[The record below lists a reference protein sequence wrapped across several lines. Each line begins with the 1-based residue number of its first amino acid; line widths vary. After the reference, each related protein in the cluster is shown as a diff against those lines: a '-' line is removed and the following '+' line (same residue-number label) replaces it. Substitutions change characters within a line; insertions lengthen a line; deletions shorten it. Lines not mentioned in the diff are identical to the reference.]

1 MTAIANQRTLVLASF
16 SLIVVFS
23 TSAGAAPLPGNGPD
37 YYPRHSN
44 SKNLKPPYITGTI
57 RAHYYPAGTCPTTA
71 WCEAGDDL
79 LTGGLGKTGLAQTAP
94 TFADPLAPSSAELR
108 RNAIHTNYRAVL
120 DILATGGYGT
130 LYGPNVTNAGV
141 VTTSE
146 GKIPG
151 WEYIA
156 YSDDGTG
163 RQNVTLMV
171 QIPDSFDLSKPCIV
185 TATSSGSRGIYGA
198 IGASGE
204 WGLKQGCAVAYTDK
218 GTGNGL
224 HDLMT
229 HSVGLIDGTRTHAMT
244 AGKDSLFTAAIS
256 EVQRTAFNAT
266 TPNRVAYKH
275 THSQQNP
282 ERDWGVNTLQAV
294 HLAFYLLNEK
304 FATKWPDGS
313 TRITISPANTL
324 VIASGVSN
332 GGTSALQAA
341 EQDLGGL
348 IDGVAITEP
357 TAQAANLY
365 RLQII
370 QGTTQQPAIG
380 KPLLDYFTVA
390 NLYQPCAAL
399 ATTSITNLL
408 ILANAQARCQSL
420 HDKGLVAGAD
430 LTAWA
435 TDALTKLRAYGWLA
449 DSDPL
454 HASHYAL
461 ATPAIAMTY
470 ANALGRAS
478 VLDNLCGYSFGN
490 TDTTGNPIP
499 QVAAT
504 QAGTFSTGNGIPPTS
519 GVNLIYNLA
528 ANTSAGI
535 VGKRDTLA
543 ASPSTGRTDYALD
556 GALCHRNLVI
566 GANSVDGRPLTAE
579 DAAYARRLRQGIAEV
594 QLSAR
599 LRGKPTLIVHGRSDT
614 LVPVN
619 HASRAYYGAN
629 RLIEGNRN
637 RAVSYIEV
645 TNAQHFD
652 GFLAFPDYAARYI
665 PLHVYLIRALN
676 AMYQH
681 LTVGTALPPSQ
692 LVRTVPR
699 GASGSPA
706 APNPITTANVPPIT
720 DNPVLGDRILFEQ
733 NTLYIPD

>member
-1 MTAIANQRTLVLASF
+1 MTVPATQRALVLTSF
-16 SLIVVFS
+16 SLLIALGAP
-23 TSAGAAPLPGNGPD
+23 AGAAPPSANGHD
-37 YYPRHSN
+37 YYPRHS
-44 SKNLKPPYITGTI
+44 SGKNLKPSFISGTI
-57 RAHYYPAGTCPTTA
+57 SARYYPAGACPTAT

-94 TFADPLAPSSAELR
+94 AFANPLAPSPAELR
-108 RNAIHTNYRAVL
+108 RNAIHINYRAVL
-120 DILATGGYGT
+120 DILASGGYGT

-141 VTTSE
+141 ITTSE

-151 WEYIA
+151 WEYITYA
-156 YSDDGTG
+156 DDGTG

-171 QIPDSFDLSKPCIV
+171 QIPDRFDPGKPCIV

-224 HDLMT
+224 HDLMS
-229 HSVGLIDGTRTHAMT
+229 HSVGLIDGTRLHAMT

-256 EVQRTAFNAT
+256 EAQRIAFNAA
-266 TPNRVAYKH
+266 TPDRVAYKH
-275 THSQQNP
+275 AHSQQNP
-282 ERDWGVNTLQAV
+282 ERDWGANTLQAI

-304 FATKWPDGS
+304 FAVKGPDGH
-313 TRITISPANTL
+313 TRITINPANTL

-341 EQDLGGL
+341 EQDWHGL

-357 TAQAANLY
+357 NAQPADVR
-365 RLQII
+365 RLQIL
-370 QGTTQQPAIG
+370 QGTMLQPAIG
-380 KPLLDYFTVA
+380 KPLIDYFTMA

-399 ATTSITNLL
+399 AVASITNLL
-408 ILANAQARCQSL
+408 IPANAQARCQSL

-430 LTAWA
+430 LAAWA
-435 TDALTKLRAYGWLA
+435 TDALARLRAYGWLA
-449 DSDPL
+449 DSDVL

-461 ATPAIAMTY
+461 ATPAIAVTY
-470 ANALGRAS
+470 ANALSRAS

-490 TDTTGNPIP
+490 TDTAGNPVA

-504 QAGTFSTGNGIPPTS
+504 QAGTFATGNGIPPTS

-528 ANTSAGI
+528 ANAAAGTI
-535 VGKRDTLA
+535 GKRDTLA

-556 GALCHRNLVI
+556 GALCHRSLVI
-566 GANSVDGRPLTAE
+566 GVDSVDGRPLTAE
-579 DAAYARRLRQGIAEV
+579 RAADARRLRQGIAEV

-599 LRGKPTLIVHGRSDT
+599 LRGKPTLIVHGRADA

-629 RLIEGNRN
+629 RLIEGHRHS
-637 RAVSYIEV
+637 AVSYIEV
-645 TNAQHFD
+645 THAQHFD
-652 GFLAFPDYAARYI
+652 GFLAFPDYAARYV

-676 AMYQH
+676 AMHQH
-681 LTVGTALPPSQ
+681 LTTGAALPPSQ
-692 LVRTVPR
+692 VVRTAPR

-706 APNPITTANVPPIT
+706 APNPITPAHVPPIAEHPAQE
-720 DNPVLGDRILFEQ
+720 NLILFAQ

>member
-1 MTAIANQRTLVLASF
+1 MTLIATQRALALVSL
-16 SLIVVFS
+16 SLIAFAIP
-23 TSAGAAPLPGNGPD
+23 AGANPPSANGHD
-37 YYPRHSN
+37 YYPRHSGI
-44 SKNLKPPYITGTI
+44 KNLKPSYITGTI
-57 RAHYYPAGTCPTTA
+57 SARYYSAGTCPTSA

-79 LTGGLGKTGLAQTAP
+79 LTGGLGKTGLAQAAP
-94 TFADPLAPSSAELR
+94 TFADPLAPSPAELR

-141 VTTSE
+141 IITSE

-156 YSDDGTG
+156 YADDGTG
-163 RQNVTLMV
+163 RQNVMLMV
-171 QIPDSFDLSKPCIV
+171 QIPDSFDSSKPCIV

-224 HDLMT
+224 YDLMS
-229 HSVGLIDGTRTHAMT
+229 HSVGLIDGTRAHAMT
-244 AGKDSLFTAAIS
+244 AGKDSLFTAALS
-256 EVQRTAFNAT
+256 EAQRATFNAR
-266 TPNRVAYKH
+266 TPDRVAYKH
-275 THSQQNP
+275 AHSQQNP
-282 ERDWGVNTLQAV
+282 ERNWGTNTLQAV

-304 FATKWPDGS
+304 FAVKGPDGN

-357 TAQAANLY
+357 NAQPANLR
-365 RLQII
+365 RLQIM
-370 QGTTQQPAIG
+370 QGTTAQLVIG

-399 ATTSITNLL
+399 AVASITNLL
-408 ILANAQARCQSL
+408 IPANAQARCQSL

-430 LTAWA
+430 PAAWA
-435 TDALTKLRAYGWLA
+435 ADALAKLRAYGWLA
-449 DSDPL
+449 DSDLL

-478 VLDNLCGYSFGN
+478 VLDNVCGYSFGN

-504 QAGTFSTGNGIPPTS
+504 QTGTFATANGIPPTS

-528 ANTSAGI
+528 ANATAGVI
-535 VGKRDTLA
+535 GKRDTFA
-543 ASPSTGRTDYALD
+543 ASPSTGRIDYALD

-566 GANSVDGRPLTAE
+566 GADSVEGRPLTTE
-579 DAAYARRLRQGIAEV
+579 DAAYARRLQQGIAEV

-599 LRGKPTLIVHGRSDT
+599 LRGKPTLIVHGRADA

-629 RLIEGNRN
+629 RLIEGNRHQ
-637 RAVSYIEV
+637 AVSYIEV

-681 LTVGTALPPSQ
+681 LTAGTALPPSQ
-692 LVRTVPR
+692 VVRTVPR
-699 GASGSPA
+699 GASGSPS
-706 APNPITTANVPPIT
+706 APNPITATNVPPIAE
-720 DNPVLGDRILFEQ
+720 NPATGDLIRFGQ